1 MTYNDLDGKAATPIR
16 PDLVK
21 HLGMEGYNLT
31 TGAICV
37 YPNQVKSAV
46 KWLKVTGKEIPVAS
60 VATGFPAGQTPLRL
74 RLEEIR
80 EAVADGATEIDI
92 VINRT
97 MVSNSLFITIH
108 SIENIEPFSKFNL
121 GPSR

>member
-97 MVSNSLFITIH
+97 MVSNSLFITIN
-108 SIENIEPFSKFNL
+108 SIENIDPFSKFNL

>member
-1 MTYNDLDGKAATPIR
+1 MQDYNI
-16 PDLVK
+16 
-21 HLGMEGYNLT
+21 T
-31 TGAICV
+31 TGAVCV

-46 KWLKVTGKEIPVAS
+46 KWLKAAGVDLPVAS

-80 EAVADGATEIDI
+80 EAVADGAREIDI

-97 MVSNSLFITIH
+97 YVSFSH
-108 SIENIEPFSKFNL
+108 SKSDRSHWVFRLCKVTGKEFSM
-121 GPSR
+121 R

>member
-1 MTYNDLDGKAATPIR
+1 MEDYNIT
-16 PDLVK
+16 V
-21 HLGMEGYNLT
+21 
-31 TGAICV
+31 GAVCV

-46 KWLKVTGKEIPVAS
+46 KWLKAAGVDLPVAS

-80 EAVADGATEIDI
+80 EAVADGAREIDI

-97 MVSNSLFITIH
+97 YVSEALPISVVNSRSGSPRKLEGH
-108 SIENIEPFSKFNL
+108 L
-121 GPSR
+121 

>member
-1 MTYNDLDGKAATPIR
+1 MQDYNI
-16 PDLVK
+16 
-21 HLGMEGYNLT
+21 T
-31 TGAICV
+31 TGAVCV

-46 KWLKVTGKEIPVAS
+46 KWLKAAGVDLPVAS

-80 EAVADGATEIDI
+80 EAVGDGAREIDI

-97 MVSNSLFITIH
+97 YVSNLNIH
-108 SIENIEPFSKFNL
+108 TLLISNPGS
-121 GPSR
+121 SRQLEGHL

>member
-1 MTYNDLDGKAATPIR
+1 MITKLE
-16 PDLVK
+16 
-21 HLGMEGYNLT
+21 MESYALT
-31 TGAICV
+31 VGAVCV

-46 KWLKVTGKEIPVAS
+46 KWLKAAGASHIPVAS

-80 EAVADGATEIDI
+80 EAVKDGATEIDI

-97 MVSNSLFITIH
+97 YVSAL
-108 SIENIEPFSKFNL
+108 P
-121 GPSR
+121 

>member
-1 MTYNDLDGKAATPIR
+1 MQDYNI
-16 PDLVK
+16 
-21 HLGMEGYNLT
+21 T
-31 TGAICV
+31 TGAVCV

-46 KWLKVTGKEIPVAS
+46 KWLKAAGVDLPVAS

-80 EAVADGATEIDI
+80 EAVADGAREIDI

-97 MVSNSLFITIH
+97 YVSFIYTEISKNGHCSNFLFRHCKVIGR
-108 SIENIEPFSKFNL
+108 EFSM
-121 GPSR
+121 R

>member
-1 MTYNDLDGKAATPIR
+1 MQDYNI
-16 PDLVK
+16 
-21 HLGMEGYNLT
+21 T
-31 TGAICV
+31 TGAVCV

-46 KWLKVTGKEIPVAS
+46 KWLKAAGVDIPVAS

-80 EAVADGATEIDI
+80 EAVEDGAREIDI

-97 MVSNSLFITIH
+97 YVSCCCYFLTVVVLCETKI
-108 SIENIEPFSKFNL
+108 KFNTPIL
-121 GPSR
+121 RL